1 MGDIRVPVRYGHSRL
16 SRGDRP
22 VPAWMAGGLDTLCV
36 LGLDA
41 TSLEFLIE
49 CLPHEDGFTKGLREL
64 RDLAKDELWAR
75 ETL

>member
-1 MGDIRVPVRYGHSRL
+1 MSDMRAYVRYGPSRL
-16 SRGDRP
+16 LRGERP
-22 VPAWMAGGLDTLCV
+22 VPTWMAGGPDTLCV

-49 CLPHEDGFTKGLREL
+49 HLPREDGFTKGLREL

-75 ETL
+75 EVL